1 VNPLKTGVVVADM
14 VTTSVNQLLFEQTN
28 VELSTSGSVLQIR
41 QNCSLSVE
49 NANHLTVEVCCG
61 PTVKEKSRMYAIAV
75 PLLLLLRIKT
85 DQAPETRF
93 AFSMGL
99 KIPKLGDRTLRVG
112 G

>member
-1 VNPLKTGVVVADM
+1 
-14 VTTSVNQLLFEQTN
+14 
-28 VELSTSGSVLQIR
+28 
-41 QNCSLSVE
+41 
-49 NANHLTVEVCCG
+49 
-61 PTVKEKSRMYAIAV
+61 MYAIGV

-99 KIPKLGDRTLRVG
+99 KIQKLGDRTLRAG